1 MSKLHDHLNLRHS
14 RLSKADKTGLPFP
27 LNHCSLCPKEF
38 ATVPRK
44 EKQLEHLR
52 KKHKPFEIGKAGINM
67 QQHYLYHGRLRR
79 LAKWWDGMRA
89 AGYPFHTPWVR
100 DWNRKNQA
108 KKHKAEMRY
117 MEELEDRKIKK
128 RDLKRMMK
136 LPLNEN
142 VEPEVDLSRRTISIL
157 VGKSAG
163 DPKPE
168 TVELS
173 KETLWNQR
181 NQLMLVH
188 LTTMRMVETVLQRTM
203 W

>member
-1 MSKLHDHLNLRHS
+1 
-14 RLSKADKTGLPFP
+14 
-27 LNHCSLCPKEF
+27 
-38 ATVPRK
+38 
-44 EKQLEHLR
+44 
-52 KKHKPFEIGKAGINM
+52 
-67 QQHYLYHGRLRR
+67 
-79 LAKWWDGMRA
+79 MRA
-89 AGYPFHTPWVR
+89 AGFPFHTPWVR